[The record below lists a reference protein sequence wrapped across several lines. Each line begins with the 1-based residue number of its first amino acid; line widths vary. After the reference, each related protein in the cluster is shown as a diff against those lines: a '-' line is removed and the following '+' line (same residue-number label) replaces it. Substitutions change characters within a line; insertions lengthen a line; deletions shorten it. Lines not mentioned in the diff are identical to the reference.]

1 MEYEELGGV
10 QANSRC
16 PWCMKASAS
25 AGNTAWASCWLWE
38 GSVIDSA
45 KAIALGVPHEGDV

>member
-1 MEYEELGGV
+1 
-10 QANSRC
+10 
-16 PWCMKASAS
+16 MKASAS